1 MRVACAAVVITL
13 AGCVGPQ
20 PATPAATAAV
30 RAALTAP
37 GEGRAG
43 SWMAP
48 GAKKLDLLYV
58 SDYET
63 DDVYAYSYPQGKL
76 SGVLRGILEGFV
88 LPAGLCSDNAGD
100 VFIPDSS
107 SAAVLEYGHGS
118 TQRVKTLID
127 REEVPYSCA
136 SDPSTG
142 DLAVMN
148 VESFKGHG
156 GVAIYS
162 RARGQPKKYAYGF
175 VYKYYFGAY
184 DDRGNL
190 FVDASDDVPSEPFA
204 FLELPKGSGSFH
216 SIVLDRTVRV
226 PGGVGWDGKHVT
238 VGDSKASVIYR
249 FTIAGSAGTRVGAT
263 ALHGAR
269 EPAQFVIAGGAV
281 TAADFRGA
289 SVGFWK
295 YPAGG
300 PPAKTIGG
308 FGEPFGVALSLAR
321 KQR

>member
-1 MRVACAAVVITL
+1 MQV
-13 AGCVGPQ
+13 P
-20 PATPAATAAV
+20 PATA
-30 RAALTAP
+30 RAAIAMRDA
-37 GEGRAG
+37 GRAG
-43 SWMAP
+43 SWMTP

-63 DDVYAYSYPQGKL
+63 NDVYAYSYPQGKL
-76 SGVLRGILEGFV
+76 SGVLRGVLESFV
-88 LPAGLCSDNAGD
+88 LPAGLCSDDAGD

-107 SAAVLEYGHGS
+107 SAAVLEYAHGS
-118 TQRVKTLID
+118 THRVQTLRD

-136 SDPSTG
+136 VDPATG

-148 VESFKGHG
+148 LESFNGPG
-156 GVAIYS
+156 GVAVYS
-162 RARGQPKKYAYGF
+162 GARGRPKKYAYGF

-190 FVDASDDVPSEPFA
+190 FVDATDDTPSEPFA
-204 FLELPKGSGSFH
+204 FLELPKGAGSLQG
-216 SIVLDRTVRV
+216 VTLDQTIRV

-249 FTIAGSAGTRVGAT
+249 FAIAGSGGTKVGTT

-269 EPAQFVIAGGAV
+269 DPAQFVLAGTDV
-281 TAADFRGA
+281 VAANFRGA
-289 SVGFWK
+289 SVGFWN

-300 PPAKTIGG
+300 SPAKTIGG
-308 FGEPFGVALSLAR
+308 FGEPFGVTLSFAR
-321 KQR
+321 KSR